1 VKILLTGASSFT
13 GFWFARE
20 LAAAG
25 HSVVAP
31 LHGAPGSYSGTRG
44 RRVKLLAEYAEI
56 AWSRAFGDPRFLD
69 LAQSGFDLLCHH
81 AARVTDYRSPDFD
94 VAAALAENTRQ
105 LPQLLR
111 ILAAGGLKG
120 MVLTGS
126 VFEANEGAG
135 NDIWRAF
142 SPYGLSKGCT
152 ATVTRFWCNE
162 FKIPFGK
169 FVIPNPFGP
178 YEEARFCTFL
188 INTWRKGEIAEVRVP
203 SYVRDNIHVGLLAKV
218 YAEFA
223 GATAAGSPFARA
235 NPSGYVETQG
245 AFALRY
251 AGEVAPRLGLA
262 GRVKLL
268 EQTDFS
274 EPLVRINTQPA
285 IASHYNWSETA
296 AWDEIA
302 AYYKQR

>member
-1 VKILLTGASSFT
+1 MKILLTGASSFT

-20 LAAAG
+20 LATAG
-25 HSVVAP
+25 HSILAP
-31 LHGAPGSYSGTRG
+31 LRGAPDSYSGTRG
-44 RRVKLLAEYAEI
+44 ERIKLLAEHAEI
-56 AWSRAFGDPRFLD
+56 VWSCSFGDARFLD
-69 LAQSGFDLLCHH
+69 LAKSGFDLLCHH
-81 AARVTDYRSPDFD
+81 AARVTDYRSLDFD

-105 LPQLLR
+105 LPQVLR
-111 ILAAGGLKG
+111 TLADGGLKG
-120 MVLTGS
+120 MLLTGS

-135 NDIWRAF
+135 NDTWRAF

-152 ATVTRFWCNE
+152 AAVTRFWCNE
-162 FKIPFGK
+162 LRIPLGK

-178 YEEARFCTFL
+178 YEEARFCAFL

-203 SYVRDNIHVGLLAKV
+203 SYVRDNIHVDLLAKV

-223 GATAAGSPFARA
+223 GATAGGPAFART

-251 AGEVAPRLGLA
+251 AREVAPRLGVE

-285 IASHYNWSETA
+285 IASYYKWSETA
-296 AWDEIA
+296 AWDRIA
-302 AYYKQR
+302 EYYKQH